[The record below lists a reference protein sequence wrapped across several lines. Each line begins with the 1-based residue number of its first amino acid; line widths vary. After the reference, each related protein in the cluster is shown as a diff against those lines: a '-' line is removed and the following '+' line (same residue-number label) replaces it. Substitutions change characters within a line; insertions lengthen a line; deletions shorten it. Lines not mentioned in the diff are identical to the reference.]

1 MRTHVFAV
9 CIDQE
14 SDGRWSATCPA
25 LPGCATWGGTKEIAL
40 LYIQEAVQAYV
51 SDLVEA
57 GDPLPAGVTVLNE
70 PAVSVTV

>member
-9 CIDQE
+9 HLEQND
-14 SDGRWSATCPA
+14 DGRWSATCPA
-25 LPGCATWGGTKEIAL
+25 LPGCATWGATKEIAL
-40 LYIQEAVQAYV
+40 RFIQEAAEAYV
-51 SDLVEA
+51 NDLIET